1 VGEVDAAV
9 VGRADGAPAVRVVA
23 ALDIGGTK
31 LAAALVT
38 RSGEIVARHTAP
50 TPANAGGRAI
60 LAAANNL
67 VAALHA
73 DPRGGLSVELVG
85 LGVGSAGV
93 VDPVSGR
100 VLAAT
105 DQLADW
111 AGTDLS
117 ELGARWQIPVVAMND
132 VHAHALGEASALGEA
147 AAGGTM
153 LFLAVGTGIGG
164 AYVVDGAALAG
175 AHSVAGHAGHVPSV
189 YADRAPC
196 TCGGRGHL
204 EAIASGPA
212 LVARY
217 QQLSGERAG
226 DLRSV
231 AERAAAGDR
240 VAGEVIEYGGTAVG
254 SALGGLVNMLDPHV
268 VVVGGGVA
276 GLGVLWW
283 NALRAEFRREALPR
297 LAGVPLSAARLGND
311 AALIGAAK
319 AAWERTG

>member
-1 VGEVDAAV
+1 MAE
-9 VGRADGAPAVRVVA
+9 VVA

-38 RSGEIVARHTAP
+38 RSGEIVARRTAP
-50 TPANAGGRAI
+50 TPANEGGRAI
-60 LAAANNL
+60 LATASEL
-67 VAALHA
+67 VADLHA
-73 DPRGGLSVELVG
+73 DLHAGSHAGLHADLHAGLCVGSSVGLVG

-93 VDPVSGR
+93 VDPGSGR

-111 AGTDLS
+111 VGTDLT
-117 ELGARWQIPVVAMND
+117 ELGAHWRIPVAAMND
-132 VHAHALGEASALGEA
+132 VHAHALGEALALGEA
-147 AAGGTM
+147 SAGDTM

-164 AYVVDGAALAG
+164 AYVVDGTVLAG

-189 YADRAPC
+189 YADRTPC

-212 LVARY
+212 LVTKY
-217 QQLSGERAG
+217 QQLSGEQVG

-231 AERAAAGDR
+231 AERAVAGDR
-240 VAGEVIEYGGTAVG
+240 VAAEVIEYGGTAVG
-254 SALGGLVNMLDPHV
+254 SALGGLVNLLDPHV
-268 VVVGGGVA
+268 VVIGGGVA
-276 GLGVLWW
+276 GLGALWW

-297 LAGVPLSAARLGND
+297 LADVPVSAARLGND

>member
-1 VGEVDAAV
+1 MGE
-9 VGRADGAPAVRVVA
+9 VVA

-31 LAAALVT
+31 LAAALVR
-38 RSGEIVARHTAP
+38 RSGELVDRRTAP
-50 TPANAGGRAI
+50 TPAKAGGRAI
-60 LAAANNL
+60 LAVASEL

-73 DPRGGLSVELVG
+73 GSPAELVA
-85 LGVGSAGV
+85 LGIGSAGV

-111 AGTDLS
+111 AGTDLT
-117 ELGARWQIPVVAMND
+117 ELGAPWRLPVAAMND
-132 VHAHALGEASALGEA
+132 VHAHALGEASAGD
-147 AAGGTM
+147 TM

-164 AYVVDGAALAG
+164 AYVVDGAVLAG

-189 YADRAPC
+189 YADRTPC

-212 LVARY
+212 LVAKY
-217 QQLSGERAG
+217 EQLSGEQAG
-226 DLRSV
+226 DLRAV
-231 AERAAAGDR
+231 AERAAAGDQ
-240 VAGEVIEYGGTAVG
+240 VAAEVIEYGGTAVG
-254 SALGGLVNMLDPHV
+254 SALGGLVNMLDPHEV
-268 VVVGGGVA
+268 VIGGGVA

-297 LAGVPLSAARLGND
+297 LADVPVSAARLGND

>member
-1 VGEVDAAV
+1 VGEVVATQ
-9 VGRADGAPAVRVVA
+9 AVRVVA

-38 RSGEIVARHTAP
+38 RSGEIVARRTAP
-50 TPANAGGRAI
+50 TPAKAGGRAI
-60 LAAANNL
+60 LAVASELIADLQADLSAGSSAEL
-67 VAALHA
+67 VA
-73 DPRGGLSVELVG
+73 
-85 LGVGSAGV
+85 LGIGSAGV
-93 VDPVSGR
+93 LDPTSGR

-111 AGTDLS
+111 AGTDLT
-117 ELGARWQIPVVAMND
+117 ELGVRWRVPVAAMND
-132 VHAHALGEASALGEA
+132 VHAHALGEASAGD
-147 AAGGTM
+147 TM

-164 AYVVDGAALAG
+164 AYVVDGAVLAG

-189 YADRAPC
+189 YADRTPC

-217 QQLSGERAG
+217 QQLSGEQAG

-231 AERAAAGDR
+231 AERAATGDR

-268 VVVGGGVA
+268 LVIGGGVA
-276 GLGVLWW
+276 GLGVHWW

-297 LAGVPLSAARLGND
+297 LADVPVSAARLGSD

-319 AAWERTG
+319 AAWEKTG

>member
-1 VGEVDAAV
+1 MGE
-9 VGRADGAPAVRVVA
+9 VVA

-31 LAAALVT
+31 LAAALVA
-38 RSGEIVARHTAP
+38 RSGEIVDRRTVP
-50 TPANAGGRAI
+50 TPADAGGRAI
-60 LAAANNL
+60 LAVASEL
-67 VAALHA
+67 VADLRAGSPA
-73 DPRGGLSVELVG
+73 ELVA
-85 LGVGSAGV
+85 LGIGSAGV

-111 AGTDLS
+111 AGTDLT
-117 ELGARWQIPVVAMND
+117 ELGARWRVPVAAMND
-132 VHAHALGEASALGEA
+132 VHAHALGEASAD
-147 AAGGTM
+147 GTM

-164 AYVVDGAALAG
+164 AYVVDGAVLAG
-175 AHSVAGHAGHVPSV
+175 AHSVAGHAGHLPSV
-189 YADRAPC
+189 YADRTPC

-217 QQLSGERAG
+217 QELSGEQAG

-240 VAGEVIEYGGTAVG
+240 VAGEVIEYGGAAVG

-268 VVVGGGVA
+268 VVIGGGVA
-276 GLGVLWW
+276 GLGMLWW
-283 NALRAEFRREALPR
+283 NALRAGFRREALPR
-297 LAGVPLSAARLGND
+297 LVDVPVSAARLGSD

>member
-1 VGEVDAAV
+1 MGE
-9 VGRADGAPAVRVVA
+9 VVA

-31 LAAALVT
+31 LAAALIK
-38 RSGEIVARHTAP
+38 RSGEIVDRRAAP
-50 TPANAGGRAI
+50 TPANAGGQAI
-60 LAAANNL
+60 LAAASEL
-67 VAALHA
+67 VADLRAGSPA
-73 DPRGGLSVELVG
+73 ELVA
-85 LGVGSAGV
+85 LGIGSAGV

-111 AGTDLS
+111 AGTDLT
-117 ELGARWQIPVVAMND
+117 ELGARWRVPVAAMND
-132 VHAHALGEASALGEA
+132 VHAHALGEASAGD
-147 AAGGTM
+147 TM

-164 AYVVDGAALAG
+164 AHVVDGAVLAG

-189 YADRAPC
+189 YADRTPC

-217 QQLSGERAG
+217 QELSGEQAG
-226 DLRSV
+226 DLQSV

-268 VVVGGGVA
+268 VVIGGGVA
-276 GLGVLWW
+276 GLGMLWW
-283 NALRAEFRREALPR
+283 NALRAEFRREALSR
-297 LAGVPLSAARLGND
+297 LVDVPVSAARLGSD

>member
-1 VGEVDAAV
+1 MGE
-9 VGRADGAPAVRVVA
+9 VVA

-31 LAAALVT
+31 LAAALVA
-38 RSGEIVARHTAP
+38 RSGEIVDRRTVP
-50 TPANAGGRAI
+50 TPADAGGRAI
-60 LAAANNL
+60 LAVASEL
-67 VAALHA
+67 VADLRAGSPA
-73 DPRGGLSVELVG
+73 ELVA
-85 LGVGSAGV
+85 LGIGSAGV

-111 AGTDLS
+111 AGTDLT
-117 ELGARWQIPVVAMND
+117 ELGARWRVPVAAMND
-132 VHAHALGEASALGEA
+132 VHAHALGEASAD
-147 AAGGTM
+147 GTM

-164 AYVVDGAALAG
+164 AYVVDGAVLAG
-175 AHSVAGHAGHVPSV
+175 AHSVAGHAGHLPSV
-189 YADRAPC
+189 YADRTPC

-217 QQLSGERAG
+217 QELSGEQAG

-240 VAGEVIEYGGTAVG
+240 VAGEVIEYGGAAVG

-268 VVVGGGVA
+268 VVIGGGVA
-276 GLGVLWW
+276 GLGMLWW
-283 NALRAEFRREALPR
+283 NALRAGFRREALPR
-297 LAGVPLSAARLGND
+297 LVDVPVSAARLGSD

-319 AAWERTG
+319 VAWERTG